1 MFLDL
6 LKGARDWVSDKVSF
20 VLGPWMRDP
29 VKNMPL
35 FHALV
40 GYTLMLS
47 MGWVSRG
54 LLAKLVTW
62 ALLLVW
68 TVVRSFKPADIV
80 HPIDAAKMKL
90 PELAHYHLGAAAG
103 FLISSM

>member
-1 MFLDL
+1 ML
-6 LKGARDWVSDKVSF
+6 LWSWVSDKVSF

-40 GYTLMLS
+40 GYALMLS

-62 ALLLVW
+62 GILLVW
-68 TVVRSFKPADIV
+68 TVARSFKPADIV

-90 PELAHYHLGAAAG
+90 PELVHYHAGAAAG